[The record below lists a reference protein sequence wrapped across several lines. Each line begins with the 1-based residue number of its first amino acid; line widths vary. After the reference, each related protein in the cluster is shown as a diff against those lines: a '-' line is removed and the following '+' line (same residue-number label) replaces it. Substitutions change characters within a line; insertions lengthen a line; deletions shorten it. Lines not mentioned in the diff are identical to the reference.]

1 MNDIITNLECSGYGC
16 QVAGKYVG
24 VIMYADDHI
33 LISAS
38 CTDLRQMIKI
48 CELEISR
55 LDMHFNAKNS
65 CLVRCGPRY
74 SKNFAGVLLNGA
86 PLRLCNGLNILA
98 LHLTSNAS

>member
-1 MNDIITNLECSGYGC
+1 MVVKLQANMLVGG
-16 QVAGKYVG
+16 G
-24 VIMYADDHI
+24 VIMYADD

-48 CELEISR
+48 CELEISW

-74 SKNFAGVLLNGA
+74 SKKIFADSLLNGE
-86 PLRLCNGLNILA
+86 PLRLCNTLNILA
-98 LHLTSNAS
+98 LRLTSNAS